1 MPFLYI
7 FNYINIINITNNI
20 NLAILS
26 KTDNYIL
33 NKLIQ
38 NEQTSRLNY
47 HGLIEDYVKGLNK
60 YEISYEKFNFIM
72 SNYYK
77 KDIIN
82 IIFENNSIY
91 YTNINKNI
99 KIEIFNSNIYMENT
113 IIYTDVD
120 IYM

>member
-7 FNYINIINITNNI
+7 FNYINLMYLKNNI
-20 NLAILS
+20 NLAILCKS
-26 KTDNYIL
+26 DNYIL
-33 NKLIQ
+33 NKFIQ
-38 NEQTSRLNY
+38 NELTSRLNY

-60 YEISYEKFNFIM
+60 YEISYEKFNFIVTNH
-72 SNYYK
+72 SK

-91 YTNINKNI
+91 YTNININI
-99 KIEIFNSNIYMENT
+99 KIEIFNSNIYMENP

>member
-7 FNYINIINITNNI
+7 FNYFSIMYLKNNI

-33 NKLIQ
+33 NKFIE

-60 YEISYEKFNFIM
+60 YEISYEKFNFIVTNH
-72 SNYYK
+72 SK
-77 KDIIN
+77 KDTIN
-82 IIFENNSIY
+82 IILENNSIY

-99 KIEIFNSNIYMENT
+99 KIEIFNSNIYMENP